1 MQPPTTYLKT
11 GDTGADVKQLQ
22 NFLVSIGYLT
32 PAQMATGP
40 GIYGPAT
47 TEAVAKYQSH
57 LGVNNTGGV
66 GAWGPLTI
74 AAATKDIGTAK
85 ANANMSYGT
94 SNPNA
99 NMSVG
104 TSNPNLN
111 MSTNAGS
118 TVAKQPAVTTK
129 TGPSVADLGIS
140 GTSTAK
146 TTTTSTTSGNT
157 ASGQT
162 GGNSGGSTTPTT
174 PTTNFIEGTTVQK
187 TGNDAVDAALAGIA
201 SVIAQNH
208 AAGNVINPA
217 LDITPELAA
226 KFVADAHTQLDPY
239 YQQQITSVIGDVNQN
254 LARVKSQFEN
264 AQNQSVQ
271 DFQTGLFNQREA
283 EAGQGTAI
291 SGLRQKNE
299 NLSADTENRNLSNL
313 GLGYGGQMRDI
324 LVGGAKQVGNGAPG
338 LTGSVSSFNLPDTLT
353 KKATLE
359 GTRGG
364 AVAGDTLNTGYNP
377 SIYGIGSIGNEFQ
390 SGLIGQANQNL
401 KSYTGTAVNNSRT
414 FINNNGVPTLQ

>member
-162 GGNSGGSTTPTT
+162 GGGNVGSTTPTN
-174 PTTNFIEGTTVQK
+174 NFIDGTNITK
-187 TGNDAVDAALAGIA
+187 TGNAAGDATLASIA
-201 SVIAQNH
+201 TYIKNNE
-208 AAGNVINPA
+208 AAGNTINPNIDVNPQTTA
-217 LDITPELAA
+217 NLIAQYHAT
-226 KFVADAHTQLDPY
+226 ADPTA
-239 YQQQITSVIGDVNQN
+239 QQQLNSVIGDVNQFVAN
-254 LARVKSQFEN
+254 QTAQYQN
-264 AQNQSVQ
+264 AQLESTNAFGQN
-271 DFQTGLFNQREA
+271 LFNQRET
-283 EAGQGTAI
+283 EAGQGTAL

-299 NLSADTENRNLSNL
+299 NIAASNENASLANLNL
-313 GLGYGGQMRDI
+313 QYGNSIRTALNTAAGKVGQGGQG
-324 LVGGAKQVGNGAPG
+324 VTGNINA
-338 LTGSVSSFNLPDTLT
+338 FNLPTTPT
-353 KKATLE
+353 KSVSLE
-359 GTRGG
+359 GTRGTVVG
-364 AVAGDTLNTGYNP
+364 GENLDTGYNP
-377 SIYGIGSIGNEFQ
+377 SLYTQPGSIGKD
-390 SGLIGQANQNL
+390 LQAGEISAGKVGTENYL
-401 KSYTGTAVNNSRT
+401 TGAVNKPQT
-414 FINNNGVPTLQ
+414 FTNNNGVLTLT